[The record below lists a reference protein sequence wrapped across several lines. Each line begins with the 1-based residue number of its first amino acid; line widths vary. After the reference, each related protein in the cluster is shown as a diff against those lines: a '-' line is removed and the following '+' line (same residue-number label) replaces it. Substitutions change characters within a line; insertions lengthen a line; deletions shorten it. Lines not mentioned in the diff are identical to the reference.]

1 MPLIT
6 FIPPQGESRQID
18 VPVGQNLMQAA
29 TEQGLQGIVGECG
42 GAAMCATCH
51 VYVDDAWLDK
61 VTPPNSNELS
71 MLDFTASERQP
82 NSRLS
87 CQIRVTHALEG
98 LVIHLPATQ

>member
-6 FIPPQGESRQID
+6 FIQANGESRKID
-18 VPVGQNLMQAA
+18 APVGQNLMQIA
-29 TEQGLQGIVGECG
+29 TEHGIEGIVGECG

-51 VYVDDAWLDK
+51 VYVESYWQDK
-61 VTPPNSNELS
+61 VPPPNSNELS

-87 CQIRVTHALEG
+87 CQIRVTHDLDG
-98 LVIHLPATQ
+98 LVVNFPTEQ